1 MEDRARR
8 EVSKAL
14 CNAFFAAAS
23 LACLPCWG
31 DERPSVEQACV
42 WMRSAAQTG
51 DLVFRAE
58 DGAISKMVMQ
68 VQGDDRYSH
77 VGVVVNHSGNPLVY
91 HAEIDGES
99 GAQGVVKQDLC
110 FYLRRAERAALMRPT
125 AFAETERR
133 AVADAVAGLGYRSF
147 NWRLLWNPQD
157 GSVYCTQYVWQI
169 FQMASP
175 RRTQGF
181 SGGPVLTVAKLLDS
195 MSLSLV
201 RKWDEGALDQGM
213 SRFGAAQRATTAV
226 RIR

>member
-1 MEDRARR
+1 
-8 EVSKAL
+8 
-14 CNAFFAAAS
+14 
-23 LACLPCWG
+23 
-31 DERPSVEQACV
+31 
-42 WMRSAAQTG
+42 MRNVAQTG

-110 FYLRRAERAALMRPT
+110 FYLRRAQRAALMRPT
-125 AFAETERR
+125 AFAEAERQ
-133 AVADAVAGLGYRSF
+133 AVADAVAGLGYRPF
-147 NWRLLWNPQD
+147 NWRLLWRPKD

-169 FQMASP
+169 FQRASP
-175 RRTQGF
+175 RRAQGF
-181 SGGPVLTVAKLLDS
+181 SGEPVLTVAKLLDA
-195 MSLSLV
+195 MSLSPVQRLD
-201 RKWDEGALDQGM
+201 KGGLDQGIAL
-213 SRFGAAQRATTAV
+213 FGTVQRATTSA